1 MMTMAAS
8 FPNHRSSTVEGAEHG
23 AFEEIEEIS
32 AKN

>member
-1 MMTMAAS
+1 MMTMEES
-8 FPNHRSSTVEGAEHG
+8 FPNNRYSTFEGAEHG